1 MKHTNIEI
9 KARCNNQETVRN
21 ILKTGNADFKGLDR
35 QIDTYFVVNSG
46 RLKLREGS
54 IENALIHYNR
64 EDKYD
69 AKESDVILYQNS
81 KNSLLKEL
89 LTRAL
94 GLLITV
100 DKEREI
106 YFIGNVKFHL
116 DKVKGLGEFVE
127 IEAIGNGNTDKE
139 NLMSQCKFYLNL
151 FGISKE
157 DLVPV
162 SYSDLLLDM
171 QKAQES

>member
-9 KARCNNQETVRN
+9 KARCNNQETIRN
-21 ILKTGNADFKGLDR
+21 ILKTGNADFKGTDR
-35 QIDTYFVVNSG
+35 QIDTYFKVNSG
-46 RLKLREGS
+46 RLKLREGTV
-54 IENALIHYNR
+54 ENALIHYNR

-69 AKESDVILYQNS
+69 AKESDIILYQNS

-116 DKVKGLGEFVE
+116 DKVVGLGEFIE
-127 IEAIGNGNTDKE
+127 IEAIGNENADKE

-151 FGISKE
+151 FGINKE

-162 SYSDLLLDM
+162 SYSDLLIE
-171 QKAQES
+171 KRNG

>member
-1 MKHTNIEI
+1 VKHTNIEI
-9 KARCNNQETVRN
+9 KARCNNQETIRN
-21 ILKTGNADFKGLDR
+21 ILKTGNADFKGTDR
-35 QIDTYFVVNSG
+35 QIDTYFKVNSG
-46 RLKLREGS
+46 RLKLREGTV
-54 IENALIHYNR
+54 ENALIHYNR

-69 AKESDVILYQNS
+69 AKESDIILYQNS

-116 DKVKGLGEFVE
+116 DKVVGLGEFIE
-127 IEAIGNGNTDKE
+127 IEAIGNENADKE

-151 FGISKE
+151 FGINKE

-162 SYSDLLLDM
+162 SYSDLLIE
-171 QKAQES
+171 KRNG

>member
-1 MKHTNIEI
+1 MKNTNIEI
-9 KARCNNQETVRN
+9 KAKCNNQAAIRN
-21 ILKTGNADFKGLDR
+21 ILKTGNADFKGVDH
-35 QIDTYFVVNSG
+35 QVDTYFKVNSG
-46 RLKLREGS
+46 RLKLREGK

-69 AKESDVILYQNS
+69 AKESDVIIYQNT

-89 LTRAL
+89 LIRAL
-94 GLLITV
+94 GHLVTV

-127 IEAIGNGNTDKE
+127 IEAIGNDDTDKE
-139 NLMSQCKFYLNL
+139 NLMKQCKFYLNL
-151 FGISKE
+151 FGINKE

-162 SYSDLLLDM
+162 SYSDMLL
-171 QKAQES
+171 ESK

>member
-1 MKHTNIEI
+1 MKTTNIEI
-9 KARCNNQETVRN
+9 KAKCNNQSIIRN
-21 ILKTGNADFKGLDR
+21 ILKSGNADFKGIDH
-35 QIDTYFVVNSG
+35 QVDTYFKVNSG
-46 RLKLREGS
+46 RLKLREGK

-69 AKESDVILYQNS
+69 AKESDVIIYQNN

-89 LTRAL
+89 LIRAL
-94 GLLITV
+94 GHLVTV

-127 IEAIGNGNTDKE
+127 IEAIGNDDTDKE
-139 NLMSQCKFYLNL
+139 NLMKQCKFYLNL
-151 FGISKE
+151 FGINKK

-162 SYSDLLLDM
+162 SYSDMLL
-171 QKAQES
+171 ESKGFGN

>member
-9 KARCNNQETVRN
+9 KARCNNQETIRN
-21 ILKTGNADFKGLDR
+21 ILKTGNADFKGTDR
-35 QIDTYFVVNSG
+35 QIDTYFKVNSG
-46 RLKLREGS
+46 RLKLREGTV
-54 IENALIHYNR
+54 ENALIHYNR

-69 AKESDVILYQNS
+69 AKESDIILYQNS

-116 DKVKGLGEFVE
+116 DKVVGLGEFIE
-127 IEAIGNGNTDKE
+127 IEAIGNENADKE

-151 FGISKE
+151 FGINKE

-162 SYSDLLLDM
+162 SYSDLLIEK
-171 QKAQES
+171 QNG

>member
-9 KARCNNQETVRN
+9 KARCNNQESIRN
-21 ILKTGNADFKGLDR
+21 ILKTGNAEFKGTDH
-35 QIDTYFVVNSG
+35 QIDTYFNVNSG
-46 RLKLREGS
+46 RLKLREGN

-64 EDKYD
+64 EDKDD

-89 LTRAL
+89 LSRAL
-94 GLLITV
+94 GHLVII

-116 DKVKGLGEFVE
+116 DVVKDLGEFIE
-127 IEAIGNGNTDKE
+127 IEAIGNDNTDKD

-151 FGISKE
+151 FGINKE

-162 SYSDLLLDM
+162 SYSDLLLEK
-171 QKAQES
+171 QKVSLS

>member
-1 MKHTNIEI
+1 VKHTNIEI
-9 KARCNNQETVRN
+9 KARCTNQESIRN
-21 ILKTGNADFKGLDR
+21 ILKTGNAEFKGLDH
-35 QIDTYFVVNSG
+35 QVDSYFKVNSG

-89 LTRAL
+89 LIRAL
-94 GLLITV
+94 GLLVTV

-106 YFIGNVKFHL
+106 YYIGNVKFHL
-116 DKVKGLGEFVE
+116 DKVKDLGEFIE
-127 IEAIGNGNTDKE
+127 IEAIGKGNADKE
-139 NLMSQCKFYLNL
+139 NLMNQCKFYLNL
-151 FGISKE
+151 FGITKE

-162 SYSDLLLDM
+162 SYSDLLLDI
-171 QKAQES
+171 QNSNNS

>member
-9 KARCNNQETVRN
+9 KARCSNQESIRN
-21 ILKTGNADFKGLDR
+21 ILKTGNAEFKGIDH
-35 QIDTYFVVNSG
+35 QIDTYFNVNSG
-46 RLKLREGS
+46 RLKLREGN

-64 EDKYD
+64 EDKDD
-69 AKESDVILYQNS
+69 AKESDVILYQNT

-89 LTRAL
+89 LSRAL
-94 GLLITV
+94 GHLVII

-116 DKVKGLGEFVE
+116 DKVKDLGEFIE
-127 IEAIGNGNTDKE
+127 IEAIGNDVTDKE

-151 FGISKE
+151 FGIGKE

-162 SYSDLLLDM
+162 SYSDLLLDK
-171 QKAQES
+171 QKFSLT